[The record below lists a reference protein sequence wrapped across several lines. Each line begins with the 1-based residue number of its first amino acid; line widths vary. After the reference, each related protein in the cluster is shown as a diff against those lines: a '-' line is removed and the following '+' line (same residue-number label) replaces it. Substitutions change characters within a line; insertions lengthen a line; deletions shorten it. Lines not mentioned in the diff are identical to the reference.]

1 MPLSRLRN
9 SSGPSDMAA
18 VDQTDDV
25 TPTSGAGDNWLEPP
39 SPDASAADGESA
51 VHDNEDARRASERL
65 CTAVTRAA
73 LVGGALKGGLNL
85 FGLLA
90 KAYKKGPRDAAT
102 RRAALDAARDTA
114 SFAAFLV
121 AFAGV
126 YVAVDEGLAT
136 KCGKHR
142 SKGWRAAVAGLV
154 AGPALV
160 LAGGLWG
167 TSTRPTLNLL
177 LLLRV
182 CMRV

>member
-18 VDQTDDV
+18 VDQTDAV
-25 TPTSGAGDNWLEPP
+25 TPTSGAGDNWRELS

-51 VHDNEDARRASERL
+51 VQDNDAQRASERL
-65 CTAVTRAA
+65 TTALTRAA

-90 KAYKKGPRDAAT
+90 KAYKKGPRDAST

-121 AFAGV
+121 AFSGV

-154 AGPALV
+154 AGPALL
-160 LAGGLWG
+160 LARGLG
-167 TSTRPTLNLL
+167 EQALDR
-177 LLLRV
+177 R
-182 CMRV
+182 